1 MYSRNEAKLSMY
13 NAVLTHIEANAAI
26 TATVPAFAT
35 VAATLRTTYD
45 NIIDAAQQETLAITG
60 ITMDKTEARLALC
73 NEATSIAAAIFAY
86 ASSIADNEM
95 KEQVNYP
102 ASKLLGT
109 KDELLIPV
117 CNNILSIATANAA
130 AIIPYGVSAARVTAF
145 EDIIE
150 DYQNLIPNPRN
161 AVSSRSA
168 VRTSLINL
176 FKNADLIFKSQLD
189 KLAVQFKTAEED
201 FYNTYRNNRIIL
213 DAATSNTQ
221 ATGTITDSV
230 TNQPIP
236 NVTINVIDQ
245 LYTATADAAG
255 EYTIKIPVPGTYNLT
270 FIAGGYTTKIQNGVV
285 VTLGQST
292 ALNIQLVPLPV

>member
-1 MYSRNEAKLSMY
+1 MDSRNEAKLSMY
-13 NAVLTHIEANAAI
+13 NAVLTHIEANAVI

-35 VAATLRTTYD
+35 VATTLRTTYD

-60 ITMDKTEARLALC
+60 ITMDKTQARLALC
-73 NEATSIAAAIFAY
+73 NEAAGIAAAIFAY
-86 ASSIADNEM
+86 ASSISDNEM

-102 ASKLLGT
+102 VSKLQNT
-109 KDELLIPV
+109 NDELLIPV
-117 CNNILSIATANAA
+117 CNNILSIATTNAA

-161 AVSSRSA
+161 AVSNRSA
-168 VRTSLINL
+168 VRTSLKNL
-176 FKNADLIFKSQLD
+176 FKDADLIFKSQLD
-189 KLAVQFKTAEED
+189 KLALQFKTTEED

-230 TNQPIP
+230 TNLPIP
-236 NVTINVIDQ
+236 NVTINVVDE
-245 LYTATADAAG
+245 LYTATSDATG
-255 EYTIKIPVPGTYNLT
+255 DYTIKIPVPGTYNLT
-270 FIAGGYTTKIQNGVV
+270 FLAGGYNTKVQNGVV

>member
-1 MYSRNEAKLSMY
+1 MDSRNEAKLSMY
-13 NAVLTHIEANAAI
+13 NAVLTHIEANAVI

-35 VAATLRTTYD
+35 VATTLRTTYN
-45 NIIDAAQQETLAITG
+45 NIVDAAQQETLAITG
-60 ITMDKTEARLALC
+60 ITMDKTQARLALC
-73 NEATSIAAAIFAY
+73 NEAAGIAAAIFAY
-86 ASSIADNEM
+86 ASSISDNEM

-102 ASKLLGT
+102 VSKLQNT
-109 KDELLIPV
+109 NDELLIPV
-117 CNNILSIATANAA
+117 CNNILSIATTNAA

-161 AVSSRSA
+161 AVSNRSA
-168 VRTSLINL
+168 VRTSLKNL
-176 FKNADLIFKSQLD
+176 FKDADLMFKSQLD
-189 KLAVQFKTAEED
+189 KLALQFKTTEED
-201 FYNTYRNNRIIL
+201 FYNTYKNNRIIL

-245 LYTATADAAG
+245 IYTATSNATGD
-255 EYTIKIPVPGTYNLT
+255 YTIKIPVPGTYNLT
-270 FIAGGYTTKIQNGVV
+270 FIAGGYNTKVQNGVV
-285 VTLGQST
+285 LTLGQST
-292 ALNIQLVPLPV
+292 TLNIQLVPLPV

>member
-1 MYSRNEAKLSMY
+1 MDSRNEAKLSMY
-13 NAVLTHIEANAAI
+13 NAVLTHIEANAVI

-35 VAATLRTTYD
+35 VATTLRTTYD

-60 ITMDKTEARLALC
+60 ITMDKTQARLALC
-73 NEATSIAAAIFAY
+73 NEAAGIAAAIFAY
-86 ASSIADNEM
+86 ASSISDNEM

-102 ASKLLGT
+102 VSKLQNT
-109 KDELLIPV
+109 NDELLIPV
-117 CNNILSIATANAA
+117 CNNILSIATTNAA

-161 AVSSRSA
+161 AVSNRSA
-168 VRTSLINL
+168 VRTSIKNL
-176 FKNADLIFKSQLD
+176 FKDADLIFKSQLD
-189 KLAVQFKTAEED
+189 KLALQFKTTEED

-230 TNQPIP
+230 TNLPIP
-236 NVTINVIDQ
+236 NVTINVVDE
-245 LYTATADAAG
+245 LYTATSDATG
-255 EYTIKIPVPGTYNLT
+255 DYTIKIPVPGTYNLT
-270 FIAGGYTTKIQNGVV
+270 FLAGGYNTKVQNGVV

>member
-1 MYSRNEAKLSMY
+1 MDSRNEAKLSMY
-13 NAVLTHIEANAAI
+13 NAVLTHIEANAVI

-35 VAATLRTTYD
+35 VATTLRTTYD

-60 ITMDKTEARLALC
+60 ITMDKTQARLALC
-73 NEATSIAAAIFAY
+73 NEAAGIAAAIFAY
-86 ASSIADNEM
+86 ASSISDNEM

-102 ASKLLGT
+102 VSKLQNT
-109 KDELLIPV
+109 NDELLIPV
-117 CNNILSIATANAA
+117 CNNILSIATTNAA

-161 AVSSRSA
+161 AVSNRSA
-168 VRTSLINL
+168 VRTSIKNL
-176 FKNADLIFKSQLD
+176 FKDADLMLKSQLD
-189 KLAVQFKTAEED
+189 KLALQFKTTEED

-236 NVTINVIDQ
+236 NVTINVVDE
-245 LYTATADAAG
+245 LYTATS
-255 EYTIKIPVPGTYNLT
+255 
-270 FIAGGYTTKIQNGVV
+270 
-285 VTLGQST
+285 TLGQST

>member
-1 MYSRNEAKLSMY
+1 MDSRNEAKLSMY
-13 NAVLTHIEANAAI
+13 NAVLTHIEANAVI

-35 VAATLRTTYD
+35 VATTLRTTYN
-45 NIIDAAQQETLAITG
+45 NIVDAAQQETLAITG
-60 ITMDKTEARLALC
+60 ITMDKTQARLALC
-73 NEATSIAAAIFAY
+73 NEAAGIAAAIFAY
-86 ASSIADNEM
+86 ASSISDNEM

-102 ASKLLGT
+102 VSKLQNT
-109 KDELLIPV
+109 NDELLIPV
-117 CNNILSIATANAA
+117 CNNILNIATTNAA

-161 AVSSRSA
+161 AVTNRSA
-168 VRTSLINL
+168 VRTSLKNL
-176 FKNADLIFKSQLD
+176 FKDADLIFKSQLD
-189 KLAVQFKTAEED
+189 KLALQFKTTEED

-213 DAATSNTQ
+213 DAATFNTQ

-245 LYTATADAAG
+245 IYTATSNATGD
-255 EYTIKIPVPGTYNLT
+255 YTIKIPVPGTYNLT
-270 FIAGGYTTKIQNGVV
+270 FLAGGYTTKIQNGVV

>member
-1 MYSRNEAKLSMY
+1 MLFRS
-13 NAVLTHIEANAAI
+13 HIEANAVI

-35 VAATLRTTYD
+35 VATTLRTTYN
-45 NIIDAAQQETLAITG
+45 NIVDAAQQETLAITG
-60 ITMDKTEARLALC
+60 ITMDKTQARLALC
-73 NEATSIAAAIFAY
+73 NEAAGIAAAIFAY
-86 ASSIADNEM
+86 ASSISDNEM

-102 ASKLLGT
+102 VSKLQNT
-109 KDELLIPV
+109 NDELLIPV
-117 CNNILSIATANAA
+117 CNNILSIATTNAA

-161 AVSSRSA
+161 AVSNRSA
-168 VRTSLINL
+168 VRTSLKNL
-176 FKNADLIFKSQLD
+176 FKDADLIFKSQLD
-189 KLAVQFKTAEED
+189 KLALQFKTTEED

-230 TNQPIP
+230 TNLPIP
-236 NVTINVIDQ
+236 NVTINVVDE
-245 LYTATADAAG
+245 LYTATSDATG
-255 EYTIKIPVPGTYNLT
+255 DYTIKIPVPGTYNLT
-270 FIAGGYTTKIQNGVV
+270 FLAGGYNTKVQNGVV